1 MNTKNTLKFLKLCT
15 FFLLIISFSGCGQD
29 QIAYDDSDGLNNKG
43 EQKGSEINN
52 IQGSDDAAGD
62 NGQKGKKEDTGT
74 DGTNETG
81 TNETGTDETGTNETG
96 TNETGTN
103 ETGTDETGTDETG
116 TNETGTDGSDV
127 SSPILPMALFMLVF
141 LALVFVILKYMSNL
155 SQSTN
160 NSDEVKPSTGG
171 SFIKKVKAFF
181 KKDGD
186 ENNQEIEP
194 SDEKLDEN
202 DKVKNDDSFKI
213 NEDNEFENVEDND
226 SESVNENINENKSS
240 DTPDDNNLDKALKN
254 IVLQQVSK
262 WFKALNKKIVTYSE
276 KSLESQKKIES
287 LSNELIR
294 TIADLNSTIDF
305 QQKEI
310 ERYKQG
316 YDYKI
321 RKDSFIALVELNDTV
336 KNLLNESD
344 TNEQTTNKLGA
355 IIKNID
361 SYLDEMDIE
370 SFYISPGKSWREID
384 SNMAEKNIVST
395 KDPDMHEKVEK
406 TVKCG
411 YIHKHDDGQ
420 NIIRPAVVNI
430 YKFIK
435 EEQDE

>member
-15 FFLLIISFSGCGQD
+15 FFLLIISFSGCGQG

-74 DGTNETG
+74 DGTDETG
-81 TNETGTDETGTNETG
+81 TNETGTDETGTNET
-96 TNETGTN
+96 E
-103 ETGTDETGTDETG
+103 

-127 SSPILPMALFMLVF
+127 SSPILPMAVFMLVF

-171 SFIKKVKAFF
+171 SFIEKVKAFF

-240 DTPDDNNLDKALKN
+240 DTPNDNNLDKALKN

-370 SFYISPGKSWREID
+370 SFHYSPGKLWREID
-384 SNMAEKNIVST
+384 SNRAEKNIVST

-406 TVKCG
+406 TVKYG

>member
-1 MNTKNTLKFLKLCT
+1 MNTKYTLKLLQ
-15 FFLLIISFSGCGQD
+15 FFIFFSLILSVYGQD
-29 QIAYDDSDGLNNKG
+29 QV
-43 EQKGSEINN
+43 
-52 IQGSDDAAGD
+52 SDDKLSDDIQSTTSTEATTSEATTT
-62 NGQKGKKEDTGT
+62 EATT
-74 DGTNETG
+74 TEATTTEATTSEATTTEATSTEATTTEATTTEATNEKEAPVEESTG
-81 TNETGTDETGTNETG
+81 IAKIFGIATSILFGVVVILIIWNIVWPSGIAFLMMKNSANKEGNEPENVQEDESKEGNEDKSNITDEG
-96 TNETGTN
+96 
-103 ETGTDETGTDETG
+103 
-116 TNETGTDGSDV
+116 
-127 SSPILPMALFMLVF
+127 
-141 LALVFVILKYMSNL
+141 
-155 SQSTN
+155 
-160 NSDEVKPSTGG
+160 
-171 SFIKKVKAFF
+171 
-181 KKDGD
+181 KDH
-186 ENNQEIEP
+186 
-194 SDEKLDEN
+194 
-202 DKVKNDDSFKI
+202 DSFKI
-213 NEDNEFENVEDND
+213 DENTEFENVEDND

-294 TIADLNSTIDF
+294 TITDLNSTIDS

-370 SFYISPGKSWREID
+370 SFHYSPGTSWRKIE
-384 SNMAEKNIVST
+384 SNKAEKNIVST

-406 TVKCG
+406 TVKYG
-411 YIHKHDDGQ
+411 YIHKHDNGQ

-435 EEQDE
+435 EEQNE